1 MKNNYQTFISIST
14 RIQLMAKKV
23 TFNGIEMALSEYD
36 ASVVSLL
43 DYLEKVV
50 GRLENGLDKVDGKFH
65 LSINV
70 DFSPNKPPIPSI
82 SSNGST
88 NNKTNEK
95 VAKILERTTE
105 VENDHVFGSVKVNLL
120 VEDKDN

>member
-1 MKNNYQTFISIST
+1 
-14 RIQLMAKKV
+14 MAKKV

-70 DFSPNKPPIPSI
+70 DFSPNKTPIPSI